1 MLAAIHRAVRPGS
14 KRSFAAWARQT
25 TLPEIASFDPDRL
38 DSQHFWEQMDA
49 VTEGQMQEVEESITQ
64 QMSAKGLLSSHLLF
78 YDLTNFFTYIASDN
92 EASYLAKRGRNK
104 QKRCDLR
111 QFGLALIV
119 TKEFLLPVLNDIY
132 EGN

>member
-1 MLAAIHRAVRPGS
+1 
-14 KRSFAAWARQT
+14 
-25 TLPEIASFDPDRL
+25 
-38 DSQHFWEQMDA
+38 MDA

-119 TKEFLLPVLNDIY
+119 TQEFLLPVLNDIY